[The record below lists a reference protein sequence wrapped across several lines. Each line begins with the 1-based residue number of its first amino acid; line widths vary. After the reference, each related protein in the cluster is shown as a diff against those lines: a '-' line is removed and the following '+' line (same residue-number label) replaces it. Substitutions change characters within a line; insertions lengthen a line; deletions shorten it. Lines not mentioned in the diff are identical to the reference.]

1 MHCANTSFLY
11 DGEGHKD
18 SGGNR
23 QCGELKVVKEWEKD
37 MEMSTLKDRVRREV
51 LEITL
56 AEERSPCIKA
66 EETLIHHRFSG
77 SRFPFPRW
85 RWSQRA
91 GIWLTDKPLQMLLC
105 LLMGNP
111 LQIQTLTRSHVSK
124 DQNLSQ
130 YKNLLLWWLKS
141 SLNWVIDSVFKAPT
155 SEMQTCQKKHFRD
168 VLIWFLACSMFWIK
182 TCFQIWWTNRANRS

>member
-85 RWSQRA
+85 R
-91 GIWLTDKPLQMLLC
+91 
-105 LLMGNP
+105 
-111 LQIQTLTRSHVSK
+111 
-124 DQNLSQ
+124 
-130 YKNLLLWWLKS
+130 
-141 SLNWVIDSVFKAPT
+141 
-155 SEMQTCQKKHFRD
+155 
-168 VLIWFLACSMFWIK
+168 
-182 TCFQIWWTNRANRS
+182 